1 MKEIILVKYGEM
13 ALKGLNKKTF
23 EDMLIKNI
31 KRRLKPLGSF
41 QLTSAQSTTYI
52 TPLDEGIDLSEAAD
66 RVGKIFGIAAYCR
79 ACVCEKD
86 FQDICEKSYEYL
98 EDVLGCARTFKVN
111 AKRSDK
117 AFPMKSPEI
126 CMELGGKLLERFP
139 HLTVD
144 VKDPEVTVTVE
155 IRDENAFVHA
165 ENIKGAGG
173 LPVGSSGKAMLL
185 LSGGIDSPV
194 AGYMMA
200 KRGIHIAAIHYVS
213 PPYTS
218 DRALLKVEQLCQKLT
233 DYCGGI
239 AFYCVPF
246 TELQEAIK
254 DNCPEEFFTIIM
266 RRLMMEIAQ
275 RISEKDNCLALI
287 TGESVGQVA
296 SQTMAAMVCTDAVCR
311 IPVFRPCVG
320 MDKTEI
326 IEIARKIDTFD
337 TSVLPYEDC
346 CTVFTPRHPKV
357 RPSLSDV
364 EKAQSSFDFEPLIQK
379 AVENTEMKVFYIEG

>member
-1 MKEIILVKYGEM
+1 MKVQTMLKKAAAVYGEM

-31 KRRLKPLGSF
+31 KRRLKPLGHF
-41 QLTSAQSTTYI
+41 QMTSAQSTTYI
-52 TPLDEGIDLSEAAD
+52 TPLDEDIDLNEVAD
-66 RVGKIFGIAAYCR
+66 RVGKIFGIATYCR

-86 FQDICEKSYEYL
+86 FDDICNKSYEYL
-98 EDVLGCARTFKVN
+98 DEVLSCARTFKVN

-144 VKDPEVTVTVE
+144 VRNPEVTVTVE

-200 KRGIHIAAIHYVS
+200 KRGVHPGIIGEASGTALLLLTAEELIGPAVQYRALFGVVFCEDIAVFFSLLVSEHYRAEHCKLAAEDAFLHYV
-213 PPYTS
+213 
-218 DRALLKVEQLCQKLT
+218 RAL
-233 DYCGGI
+233 DI
-239 AFYCVPF
+239 
-246 TELQEAIK
+246 
-254 DNCPEEFFTIIM
+254 
-266 RRLMMEIAQ
+266 
-275 RISEKDNCLALI
+275 
-287 TGESVGQVA
+287 
-296 SQTMAAMVCTDAVCR
+296 
-311 IPVFRPCVG
+311 
-320 MDKTEI
+320 
-326 IEIARKIDTFD
+326 
-337 TSVLPYEDC
+337 
-346 CTVFTPRHPKV
+346 
-357 RPSLSDV
+357 
-364 EKAQSSFDFEPLIQK
+364 
-379 AVENTEMKVFYIEG
+379 

>member
-1 MKEIILVKYGEM
+1 MKEIVLVKYGEM

-23 EDMLIKNI
+23 EDMLTKNI
-31 KRRLKPLGSF
+31 KRRIKSLGSF
-41 QLTSAQSTTYI
+41 VCTSAQSTLYI
-52 TPLDEGIDLSEAAD
+52 DPQDESIDLSEVVD
-66 RVGKIFGIAAYCR
+66 RVGKIFGIAALCR

-86 FQDICEKSYEYL
+86 FSDVCTKSVEYL
-98 EDVLGCARTFKVN
+98 TDVLSYAKTFKVN

-126 CMELGGKLLERFP
+126 CTELGAVLLEKFP
-139 HLTVD
+139 NLSVD
-144 VKDPEVTVTVE
+144 VKNPEVTVTVE
-155 IRDENAFVHA
+155 IRDTNAYVHA

-173 LPVGSSGKAMLL
+173 LPVGSSGKALLL

-194 AGYMMA
+194 AGWMMA
-200 KRGIHIAAIHYVS
+200 KRGVQIDAIHYVS

-218 DRALLKVEQLCQKLT
+218 DRARLKVEQLCEKLT

-246 TELQEAIK
+246 TELQEAIR
-254 DNCPEEFFTIIM
+254 DHCPEEFFTIIM

-275 RISEKDNCLALI
+275 RIAAKDNSLALI

-296 SQTMAAMVCTDAVCR
+296 SQTMAAMACTDAVCR

-326 IEIARKIDTFD
+326 IEIARRIDTFD

-357 RPSLSDV
+357 RPRLADI
-364 EKAQSSFDFEPLIQK
+364 EKAQAAFDFEPLIQK
-379 AVENTEMKVFYIEG
+379 AVEETELKTFTYSK